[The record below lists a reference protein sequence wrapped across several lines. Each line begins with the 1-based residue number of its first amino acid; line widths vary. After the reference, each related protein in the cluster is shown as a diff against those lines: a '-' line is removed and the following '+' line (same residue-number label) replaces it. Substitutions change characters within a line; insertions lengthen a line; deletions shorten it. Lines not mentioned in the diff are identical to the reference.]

1 MYEIAR
7 RTLWLR
13 SSPPREVTVTI
24 GLPVEEPSG
33 EWSCPYRIDGL
44 DGWEHQRRVTGEDAV
59 DALELVL
66 AVVRSALAG
75 SHEAR
80 EGLLDGMLDGERAG
94 QRAVFVRWDTEVN
107 AAYIAMKREISSGEA
122 VRQVVA
128 GDDTVL
134 DFGAEGELLGV
145 ELLDAERQMPSEMR
159 L

>member
-7 RTLWLR
+7 RILWLR

-44 DGWEHQRRVTGEDAV
+44 AGWEHERRVTGEDSV

-66 AVVRSALAG
+66 AMVRSALAG

-80 EGLLDGMLDGERAG
+80 EGLLDWED
-94 QRAVFVRWDTEVN
+94 
-107 AAYIAMKREISSGEA
+107 S
-122 VRQVVA
+122 
-128 GDDTVL
+128 
-134 DFGAEGELLGV
+134 EG
-145 ELLDAERQMPSEMR
+145 
-159 L
+159 